1 MGKPQYLCESTG
13 RMKFGNSKK
22 FNIVQRTEFFM
33 DYIKDSGEFF
43 QKLINGQH
51 IRLLLTQLPL
61 YNYLYVYQQA

>member
-43 QKLINGQH
+43 SEIDKRTAHPFITYPATT
-51 IRLLLTQLPL
+51 I
-61 YNYLYVYQQA
+61 